1 MRAPRI
7 LFSTLLA
14 VALVP
19 FAAAPAMAA
28 PPGND
33 VPGGADVIHLGDTVT
48 QDTTEATT
56 DADDTALNEN
66 CGAPETGASVWY
78 TYTPAVDRKVV
89 LDAGESDYEVGLMV
103 FKGTPTPESLITCG
117 PVGAGL
123 RAKAGKTYYVMAFND
138 REQSGGSLVLSVKNA
153 PTPSAH
159 VTIAKRGVAFHPGGA
174 RIHGTYSCRHAENFG
189 GVDVRLFQR
198 AGRLKIQAER
208 GTGALCDGKSHRW
221 SVKLVS
227 SVGLYA
233 RGPAVAKATAFA
245 CGLLECRVDRAKRHV
260 RLAWAKG
267 HHRQQVVK
275 PSAGRAMQPR
285 PLFGTPKLW
294 PHR

>member
-1 MRAPRI
+1 
-7 LFSTLLA
+7 LA

-33 VPGGADVIHLGDTVT
+33 VPGGAVALTLGDTVT

-56 DADDTALNEN
+56 DGDDADLNEA
-66 CGAPETGASVWY
+66 CGAPATGASVWY
-78 TYTPAVDRKVV
+78 TYTPGQDRKVV
-89 LDAGESDYEVGLMV
+89 LDASESDYEVGVMV
-103 FKGTPTPESLITCG
+103 FKGTPSQDSLIACG
-117 PVGAGL
+117 PFGVGL
-123 RAKAGKTYYVMAFND
+123 RAKAGKTYYFMAFND
-138 REQSGGSLVLSVKNA
+138 SEETGGSLVLSLKNA

-174 RIHGTYSCRHAENFG
+174 RLHGTYSCKHADSFG
-189 GVDVRLFQR
+189 GVNVHLFQR
-198 AGRLKIQAER
+198 AGRLKIQADR
-208 GTGALCDGKSHRW
+208 GTGALCDGKRHRW

-245 CGLLECRVDRAKRHV
+245 CGLLECRADRAKRHV

-275 PSAGRAMQPR
+275 PSAGRAMQPH
-285 PLFGTPKLW
+285 PLFGTQKLW